1 MLTTERRNAEC
12 ICTVL
17 CVKFIVLHVFCSLE
31 GSYLTLLK
39 NGKWVKLRVKIPLSF
54 MGNVYGNFHVV
65 ERDYILLSLCKPSR
79 CFYYEINTYSI

>member
-31 GSYLTLLK
+31 DTYLTLLE
-39 NGKWVKLRVKIPLSF
+39 NGKWVKLRVKIPEVLWGMFLAIS
-54 MGNVYGNFHVV
+54 V
-65 ERDYILLSLCKPSR
+65 
-79 CFYYEINTYSI
+79 